1 MTMSDQ
7 KRRDFL
13 KIATAGLVAPA
24 LLPELTLSAGS
35 STHDEA
41 LDAQRIR
48 RGTPKP
54 VASDIPTVESMR
66 SVTMPHRFGDLF
78 NPPGLTNQWGCAQAA
93 MDVTGVRSIAF
104 PPFAQGEMNTAALGS
119 GGELLTGVLYVD
131 GEYFAATRELVEFTW
146 QPDSIERRAHYRG
159 LELSS
164 VMIVPFKQMSV
175 AVSLTIEN
183 KQKTPRKTE
192 IKLALNGG
200 VTKSVTPWNAAY
212 SPGEFDNARIID
224 RDRGAVMC
232 KSTRSE
238 AHSLQGAWPL
248 ATEVHPSWLIY
259 RFDLAPGEKRAITFV
274 NALAEKGEEARSHYD
289 AIVRNFEGAAR
300 EVRDEWN
307 AELKA
312 AFTPGNDRYSGYLP
326 TLVTSDESV
335 RRLYHSAV
343 MSALFFRRTTP
354 HSVYGTTY
362 VTLAPRYW
370 ETATFLWDISLSAM
384 LLAMLDPLVLRRMI
398 ETWMQVNVHEHF
410 GTEFLTG
417 AGIGPWYSVNDFAMC
432 RMAREYLRWTGDQS
446 WLDKEVGG
454 QKVMDRLVTYAE
466 HWRKLDTNKH
476 GLADYGGVSN
486 LLEAVSSYVHEVAGL
501 NAANVYNLRFVADL
515 LEHRGS
521 GSRAQAM
528 RAEAQQLSRKV
539 LELYVPGKGIWRC
552 RLPDGSM
559 NEVHHCYDFGT
570 VLITIGDSLSK
581 ETKAEMVR
589 FFQEELQTPM
599 WMRALSTR
607 DLDVTFSVRPDHQW
621 TGAYTAWPA
630 LALSALYVAG
640 EGDVAFKWI
649 TGLAETARQGP
660 IAQAHFSE
668 TAVAPEA
675 GGGARKA
682 PSDQP
687 YINDWACV
695 SGCAY
700 LEPVLQNIFGIQAGL
715 FGRIEAQ
722 PDFGL
727 FDAKAELRNINYQG
741 KTYTATRQGI
751 KLS

>member
-1 MTMSDQ
+1 MSEH

-13 KIATAGLVAPA
+13 KLAAAGVVTPA
-24 LLPELTLSAGS
+24 LLPRVSRGAGKIE
-35 STHDEA
+35 HAD
-41 LDAQRIR
+41 LQQRR
-48 RGTPKP
+48 TGAARARN
-54 VASDIPTVESMR
+54 VSLDIPTVDTMR

-104 PPFAQGEMNTAALGS
+104 PPFAQGEMNTAALSS

-131 GEYFAATRELVEFTW
+131 GEYFAATKETVEFVW
-146 QPDSIERRAHYRG
+146 QPDRVERRARYHG

-175 AVSLTIEN
+175 AVRLTVEN
-183 KQKTPRKTE
+183 RQRTRRVTE

-212 SPGEFDNARIID
+212 SPGEFDNARTID
-224 RDRGAVMC
+224 KDRGAVLC
-232 KSTRSE
+232 KSVRS
-238 AHSLQGAWPL
+238 AAYSLQGAWPR
-248 ATEVHPSWLIY
+248 ADEVLPSWLIY
-259 RFDLAPGEKRAITFV
+259 RLNLAPGEKRTITFV
-274 NALAEKGEEARSHYD
+274 NALAEKAAEAQRNYD
-289 AIVRNFEGAAR
+289 GLVRNFDAAAAR
-300 EVRDEWN
+300 VRDEWN

-312 AFTPGNDRYSGYLP
+312 AFTPGNDRFSGYLP
-326 TLVTSDESV
+326 TLVTTDESV

-343 MSALFFRRTTP
+343 MSALFFKRTTP

-370 ETATFLWDISLSAM
+370 ETTTFLWDISLSAM
-384 LLAMLDPLVLRRMI
+384 LLALLDPVILRRMI
-398 ETWMQVNVHEHF
+398 ETWMQLDIYKHF
-410 GTEFLTG
+410 GTEYLTG
-417 AGIGPWYSVNDFAMC
+417 SGVGPWYSVNDFAMC
-432 RMAREYLRWTGDQS
+432 RMAREYLRWTGDQA

-454 QKVMDRLVTYAE
+454 QKVIDRLITYAE

-501 NAANVYNLRFVADL
+501 NAANVYNLRFAAEL
-515 LEHRGS
+515 LEQRGKTAKAES
-521 GSRAQAM
+521 L
-528 RAEAQQLSRKV
+528 RAEARELSRKV
-539 LELYVPGKGIWRC
+539 LELYVSGKGIWHC

-559 NEVHHCYDFGT
+559 NEVRHCYDFGT
-570 VLITIGDSLSK
+570 VLITIGDTLSEQIK
-581 ETKAEMVR
+581 SEMVR
-589 FFQEELQTPM
+589 FFREELQTPV
-599 WMRALSTR
+599 WMRALSTK
-607 DLDVTFSVRPDHQW
+607 DLDVTFSIRPDHQW

-630 LALSALYVAG
+630 LALSALYAAG
-640 EGDVAFKWI
+640 EGNMAFKWI
-649 TGLAETARQGP
+649 KGLAQTATQGP
-660 IAQAHFSE
+660 IAQAHFVE
-668 TAVAPEA
+668 TAYAPEA

-700 LEPVLQNIFGIQAGL
+700 LEPILESLFGVRAGL
-715 FGRIEAQ
+715 FGKLTAS
-722 PDFGL
+722 PNFAA
-727 FDAKAELRNINYQG
+727 FDQNAELRGLNYQG
-741 KTYTATRQGI
+741 KSYTATRQGL
-751 KLS
+751 KPA

>member
-1 MTMSDQ
+1 MSEQ

-13 KIATAGLVAPA
+13 KTTTAALVAPA
-24 LLPELTLSAGS
+24 ILREFGVGAA
-35 STHDEA
+35 HAE
-41 LDAQRIR
+41 AQRPR
-48 RGTPKP
+48 SSNEP
-54 VASDIPTVESMR
+54 VATDIPTVESLR

-93 MDVTGVRSIAF
+93 VDVTAIRSVAF
-104 PPFAQGEMNTAALGS
+104 PPLAQGEMNVAPLGS

-131 GEYFAATRELVEFTW
+131 GEYFASTKTPIDFIW
-146 QPDSIERRAHYRG
+146 QPDRVERRTQYRG

-175 AVSLTIEN
+175 AVSLTVEN
-183 KQKTPRKTE
+183 KQKMRRQTE
-192 IKLALNGG
+192 IKFALNGG
-200 VTKSVTPWNAAY
+200 VTKNVAPWNAAY
-212 SPGEFDNARIID
+212 SPGEFDNKRTVD
-224 RDRGAVMC
+224 RTRGAVLFQ
-232 KSTRSE
+232 SVRTE
-238 AHSLQGAWPL
+238 ACSLQGAWPL
-248 ATEVHPSWLIY
+248 PTEVWPSWLIY
-259 RFDLAPGEKRAITFV
+259 RFDLAPGEKRSITFV
-274 NALAEKGEEARSHYD
+274 NALAEKADEAQRNYD
-289 AIVRNFEGAAR
+289 QLVKDFAGAAAA
-300 EVRDEWN
+300 VRDEWS
-307 AELKA
+307 AQLKA
-312 AFTPGNDRYSGYLP
+312 AFTPGNDRFSGYVP
-326 TLVTSDESV
+326 TLVTSEESV

-370 ETATFLWDISLSAM
+370 ETTTFIWDVSLSAM
-384 LLAMLDPLVLRRMI
+384 LLAMLDPLILRRMI
-398 ETWMQVNVHEHF
+398 ETWMQLDIYKHF
-410 GTEFLTG
+410 GTEYLTG
-417 AGIGPWYSVNDFAMC
+417 SGVGPWYSVNDFAMC
-432 RMAREYLRWTGDQS
+432 RMAREYLRWTGDHA

-454 QKVMDRLVTYAE
+454 QKVIDRLVTYAE

-501 NAANVYNLRFVADL
+501 NAANVYNLRFAADL
-515 LEHRGS
+515 LAQRGAAEKAAALRS
-521 GSRAQAM
+521 
-528 RAEAQQLSRKV
+528 EAQQLSRRV

-570 VLITIGDSLSK
+570 VLVTIGDTLPKDVKS
-581 ETKAEMVR
+581 EMVR
-589 FFQEELQTPM
+589 FFRDELQTPR

-607 DLDVTFSVRPDHQW
+607 DLDVTFSIRPDHQW

-640 EGDVAFKWI
+640 EGEIAFKWI
-649 TGLAETARQGP
+649 KGLAETAKQGP
-660 IAQAHFSE
+660 IAQAHFAE
-668 TAVAPEA
+668 TAVEPEA

-700 LEPVLQNIFGIQAGL
+700 LEPVVENLFGIQAGL
-715 FGRIEAQ
+715 FGKIEAQ
-722 PDFGL
+722 PAFGL

-741 KTYTATRQGI
+741 KTYVATKQGI
-751 KLS
+751 KPA